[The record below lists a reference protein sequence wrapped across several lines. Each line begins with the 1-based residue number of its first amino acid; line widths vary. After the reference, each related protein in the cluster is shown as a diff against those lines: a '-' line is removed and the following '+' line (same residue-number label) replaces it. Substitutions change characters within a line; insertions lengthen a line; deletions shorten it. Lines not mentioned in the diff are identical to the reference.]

1 MPAGKSAGKNK
12 SARSVASL
20 SGTTDVGG
28 DTTLLC
34 LLCNVFVNAN
44 AKFG

>member
-1 MPAGKSAGKNK
+1 MTIAFTIKFN
-12 SARSVASL
+12 RQD
-20 SGTTDVGG
+20 GTTDVGG

-34 LLCNVFVNAN
+34 LLCNVFVNAS